1 MGQSAEG
8 AMPGKEIRTK
18 RHKVKRDTKRGYI
31 PSSIPD
37 PNIRVANAAE
47 YAAYQLG
54 HISQKLD
61 KLIAAVQSVAARP

>member
-18 RHKVKRDTKRGYI
+18 RHKVKRNAKRGYI

>member
-1 MGQSAEG
+1 
-8 AMPGKEIRTK
+8 MPGDKEIETK
-18 RHKVKRDTKRGYI
+18 RRKLKRDTKRGYI

-54 HISQKLD
+54 HISQNLD
-61 KLIAAVQSVAARP
+61 KLIAAVQLVAARP

>member
-1 MGQSAEG
+1 
-8 AMPGKEIRTK
+8 MPGNKQIQ
-18 RHKVKRDTKRGYI
+18 TKRGKMKRGTGYT

-37 PNIRVANAAE
+37 PSIRVANAAE

-61 KLIAAVQSVAARP
+61 KLIAAVQAVAARP

>member
-1 MGQSAEG
+1 
-8 AMPGKEIRTK
+8 MPGKEIRTK

-37 PNIRVANAAE
+37 PSIRAANAAE

>member
-1 MGQSAEG
+1 
-8 AMPGKEIRTK
+8 MPGNKQIQSK
-18 RHKVKRDTKRGYI
+18 RGKMKRDTKGGYT

-37 PNIRVANAAE
+37 PSIRVANAAE

-61 KLIAAVQSVAARP
+61 KLIAAVQAVAARP